1 MYACMHVCIYLCMHA
16 CMHLSIYLL
25 SSGRIVNVIQ
35 RSPCHLGLTWI
46 GDCILHYGYLL
57 EATLVITGLRASPS
71 ACWSRSCRIYGYM
84 CLKRRVKPL
93 TFISLTIA
101 WNNPPSAPHSFS
113 TDSTF
118 ILSIFSEYRS
128 EKKSLCEITSTI
140 PRRHASWE
148 LKAEECLWVRARF
161 QQKSLCLQLSV
172 CCPEDWGRWWGETR
186 ERWLTL
192 SLSSRLRFYSPL
204 LVEVRLV
211 DAPAIVTVIF
221 GQRCGIELNGC
232 EKKRS
237 VCGAVGRCAPRAAE
251 TGEWVKWAA
260 AAQRERASNSIHAN
274 RIGQNTFSC
283 HMEARGR
290 RDGTL
295 TDASYSVCRP
305 TVWIWKSE
313 RQTFPKKILFI

>member
-1 MYACMHVCIYLCMHA
+1 M
-16 CMHLSIYLL
+16 
-25 SSGRIVNVIQ
+25 
-35 RSPCHLGLTWI
+35 
-46 GDCILHYGYLL
+46 
-57 EATLVITGLRASPS
+57 
-71 ACWSRSCRIYGYM
+71 
-84 CLKRRVKPL
+84 
-93 TFISLTIA
+93 
-101 WNNPPSAPHSFS
+101 
-113 TDSTF
+113 
-118 ILSIFSEYRS
+118 
-128 EKKSLCEITSTI
+128 
-140 PRRHASWE
+140 
-148 LKAEECLWVRARF
+148 RARF
-161 QQKSLCLQLSV
+161 QQKSLCLQLSA

-313 RQTFPKKILFI
+313 RQTFPKKILFIKKNKKKNMHELFKLLFSPKQCSQP